1 MANTITE
8 GLQGIAHA
16 DLSGLEARL
25 RRLREEAEKQLKLR
39 AEAIAQMSVDELMAA
54 LETAKRRKT

>member
-39 AEAIAQMSVDELMAA
+39 AEALARLSADELIEM
-54 LETAKRRKT
+54 LRTAKKVSV